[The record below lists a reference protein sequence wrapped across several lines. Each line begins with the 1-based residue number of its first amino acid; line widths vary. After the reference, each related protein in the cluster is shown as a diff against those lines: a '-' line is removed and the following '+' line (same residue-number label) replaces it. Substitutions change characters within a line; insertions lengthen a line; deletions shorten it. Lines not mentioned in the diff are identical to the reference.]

1 MENIQLA
8 LLLEELAL
16 LLELTGVEAFKTRA
30 YRRAAKSIQDLP
42 EDVRLLHANNA
53 LRQIPGVGAGIAAKI
68 DEWLRTG
75 SIREQEE
82 LKSQFPPVLL
92 ELARIP
98 GIGVKTARQLHETL
112 GVTSLD
118 DLARHLREGT
128 IRQVPKLGPQA
139 VARIQR
145 GVEYHLQHRGR
156 VLLAVAVLLER
167 HLGDFCRRIP
177 GVSRVEPTGALRR
190 RRPLLTRVELLVAAE
205 DPSGFWEEIEDYP
218 SLDGAPQ
225 RDGGTIH
232 LQAQGLVAQ
241 IQVVPPEQFPFRW
254 YETSGSPGHLA
265 QVAQVA
271 AQRGISFPDG
281 KSIAFAAG
289 ETRPITVEADIYHSL
304 GLPWIPP
311 ELREGREEVAQALAG
326 ELPHLV
332 ERGDLQGDLH
342 LHSHYSD
349 GTVSIKEMA
358 LAAKAAGLS
367 YLAVCDH
374 SQSLKIARGLTPQQ
388 LRQQRQEIAQVN
400 GELDGF
406 TVLAG
411 IEVDILPDGTLD
423 LPDEVLGELDLVVA
437 SVHQHFNLNRKEM
450 TRRILRAMENPH
462 VDIIGHVTGRLLG
475 RRSGYEVD
483 VEEVLQAA
491 ARTGTVLEINSHPE
505 RLDLDETH
513 VREGLRLGVK
523 FAINSD
529 AHAPVQLGYLTYGL
543 WVARRAGLSCVDVVN
558 CWPLEQL
565 RAFLRKE

>member
-30 YRRAAKSIQDLP
+30 YRRAAKSIQNLP

-218 SLDGAPQ
+218 SLDGAPNGMAVQ
-225 RDGGTIH
+225 STYRPKAWSLKSRLSH
-232 LQAQGLVAQ
+232 
-241 IQVVPPEQFPFRW
+241 R
-254 YETSGSPGHLA
+254 S
-265 QVAQVA
+265 
-271 AQRGISFPDG
+271 SFPSVG
-281 KSIAFAAG
+281 M
-289 ETRPITVEADIYHSL
+289 RLLEAPVIW
-304 GLPWIPP
+304 PRWPKW
-311 ELREGREEVAQALAG
+311 RR
-326 ELPHLV
+326 
-332 ERGDLQGDLH
+332 
-342 LHSHYSD
+342 
-349 GTVSIKEMA
+349 
-358 LAAKAAGLS
+358 
-367 YLAVCDH
+367 
-374 SQSLKIARGLTPQQ
+374 
-388 LRQQRQEIAQVN
+388 N
-400 GELDGF
+400 GESPFPMARALPLPRAKRGQLLWRRTF
-406 TVLAG
+406 TTVLAYRG
-411 IEVDILPDGTLD
+411 FPRNCAKGGKKWPKLWRE
-423 LPDEVLGELDLVVA
+423 
-437 SVHQHFNLNRKEM
+437 NC
-450 TRRILRAMENPH
+450 RILSNVA
-462 VDIIGHVTGRLLG
+462 IS
-475 RRSGYEVD
+475 RRFAPSFP
-483 VEEVLQAA
+483 LQ
-491 ARTGTVLEINSHPE
+491 
-505 RLDLDETH
+505 
-513 VREGLRLGVK
+513 
-523 FAINSD
+523 
-529 AHAPVQLGYLTYGL
+529 
-543 WVARRAGLSCVDVVN
+543 
-558 CWPLEQL
+558 
-565 RAFLRKE
+565 